1 MPKMLLYST
10 TLKIKNNMTPDA
22 FISLIVDWV
31 RGSSYEE
38 NIIPGMEWHGE
49 RNCRWGS
56 SRLWLEISEY
66 KNRNILAVRYEK
78 HRDDGSV
85 WDTDYVMNFDDM
97 TMCIRLERSY
107 TEDASPQNFYF
118 STPHFITLLID
129 GGFAADDGNL
139 PVSKKPVQI
148 MDSNVSILTDV
159 INGKAHY
166 RYPVVYVSK
175 NYYDQ
180 DPVNVDLLCSR
191 VKGAAH
197 VFLQGSRHLGRKISD
212 ECGGM
217 GEYNGTVGVYCPNGL
232 HRRFIYTSFDQS
244 ADDNLL
250 NSAANAVFQYMNA
263 QSVPELSTWQ
273 GVRSAL
279 LLERLDRS
287 EGDRTAAEELL
298 ADSDRRNAELRRE
311 AEDMSELRK
320 RVEEL
325 TSENSWLRAELSGS
339 RKTELKQSTRKAVLY
354 YGEEPEFFDG
364 EIREMLLD
372 AIGKAA
378 ENLKAIRGSRR
389 ADVLRDI
396 LAHNEN
402 QHVIEKRREDLS
414 NLMRG
419 YRTLDSKTE
428 QGLKKLGFTVVSDNR
443 HHKLV
448 YYNDERYISI
458 IPTTGSDGGRGG
470 LNNAKETMRKLL

>member
-1 MPKMLLYST
+1 MLLYST
-10 TLKIKNNMTPDA
+10 TLKIRDTLTPDV
-22 FISLIVDWV
+22 FISLLVEWV
-31 RGSSYEE
+31 QGSSYEE

-49 RNCRWGS
+49 RNARWGN

-66 KNRNILAVRYEK
+66 KSRNIIAARYEK
-78 HRDDGSV
+78 RRDDGSV

-139 PVSKKPVQI
+139 LVSKKPVQI

-159 INGKAHY
+159 INGRTHY

-175 NYYDQ
+175 NYYDR

-197 VFLQGSRHLGRKISD
+197 VFLQGSRRLGRRISD
-212 ECGGM
+212 ECGGLC
-217 GEYNGTVGVYCPNGL
+217 EYNGYVGVYCPNGL
-232 HRRFIYTSFDQS
+232 HRRFIYASSDQS
-244 ADDNLL
+244 ADENLL
-250 NSAANAVFQYMNA
+250 NCAANAVFQYMNA

-298 ADSDRRNAELRRE
+298 ADSDRRNAELQRK
-311 AEDMSELRK
+311 AEDLRELRK

-325 TSENSWLRAELSGS
+325 TSENRWLRAELSGS
-339 RKTELKQSTRKAVLY
+339 RKTELNQSSKKAVLY
-354 YGEEPEFFDG
+354 YGDEPEFFDG

-372 AIGKAA
+372 AIEEKAK
-378 ENLKAIRGSRR
+378 NLEAIRGSRR
-389 ADVLRDI
+389 GDVLRDI
-396 LAHNEN
+396 LEHNEN
-402 QHVIEKRREDLS
+402 QHVIEKRREELT
-414 NLMRG
+414 NLFRG
-419 YRTLDSKTE
+419 YRTLNSRTE
-428 QGLKKLGFTVVSDNR
+428 QKLENLGFTVVSDNR

-448 YYNDERYISI
+448 YYNDERYTSV
-458 IPTTGSDGGRGG
+458 IPTSGSDGGRGG
-470 LNNAKETMRKLL
+470 LNNAKETIKKLF